1 MNFKTFSE
9 KFAILADAKADY
21 EALENRCKSL
31 ESQLADLKQT
41 ISKSGYKIEQT
52 AEGVFEL
59 IEDNSAS
66 QPVGDYLNPILYE
79 VDTGCEQG
87 KWYTDGED
95 IWECIKSGFPSGF
108 ADKEFFEVIE

>member
-31 ESQLADLKQT
+31 EAQLADLKQT
-41 ISKSGYKIEQT
+41 IDKSGYKVEQA

-59 IEDNSAS
+59 VKDETPVPDGSAF
-66 QPVGDYLNPILYE
+66 NPYHYE
-79 VDTGCEQG
+79 ESMTVEEG
-87 KWYTDGED
+87 KWYRTDEY
-95 IWECIKSGFPSGF
+95 IWQCIKSGTPISIM
-108 ADKEFFEVIE
+108 DKEYFEVIE